1 MSQCV
6 CMESM
11 GWRQRGG
18 SQQTYQ
24 VSFIDIPY
32 KNRTFL
38 QMNHSNVSVCI
49 YEVDGVATIWRLPRI
64 PTIQGSFV
72 NVPCK
77 NNFLLPTNHGNVS
90 VCMCGVATM
99 RMLPELS
106 EKMLTFLGFR
116 QFIYEMAG
124 INCVCIYV
132 SIF

>member
-6 CMESM
+6 YMKSM
-11 GWRQRGG
+11 GWRQYGG
-18 SQQTYQ
+18 SLE
-24 VSFIDIPY
+24 S
-32 KNRTFL
+32 L
-38 QMNHSNVSVCI
+38 QFRALLLMCP
-49 YEVDGVATIWRLPRI
+49 A
-64 PTIQGSFV
+64 
-72 NVPCK
+72 K